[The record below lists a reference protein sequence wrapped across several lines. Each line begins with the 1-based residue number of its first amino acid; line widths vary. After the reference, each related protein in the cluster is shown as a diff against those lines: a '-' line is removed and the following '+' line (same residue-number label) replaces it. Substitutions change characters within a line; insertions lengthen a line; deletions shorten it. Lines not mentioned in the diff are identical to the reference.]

1 MSPILG
7 KSATDFRKNQP
18 QTLRNLSPTLG
29 KSVTDF
35 GKIRHRFWGNQPLT
49 LGKSVTDFGEIC
61 HRLSGNQP
69 PTFGKFRFWE
79 KQFPFL
85 GKTCSVFGKKPS
97 PSLGRTGSV
106 FGTKWFRFGKES
118 ALFTGGIGSVLDWF
132 GTKLK
137 SHCFER

>member
-18 QTLRNLSPTLG
+18 QTLR

-35 GKIRHRFWGNQPLT
+35 GKLRHRLWENPSPT
-49 LGKSVTDFGEIC
+49 LDDFGEIC

-79 KQFPFL
+79 KQFLFL
-85 GKTCSVFGKKPS
+85 GKTCSVFGEKPS

-106 FGTKWFRFGKES
+106 FGTKWLRLGKES
-118 ALFTGGIGSVLDWF
+118 ALLAGGNWF
-132 GTKLK
+132 GFGLVGDKTQVSL
-137 SHCFER
+137 F